1 MKEFEIFVLY
11 EKMGGAVVPLID
23 LIEDKDIMD
32 IEDYEIEGFWGA
44 AGGIRIVLDGY
55 CVIFDSVDFHYL
67 FKCINFLLHSLFLLH
82 GKDASG
88 IFPID
93 ENHPDD
99 IIVKT
104 TGGNV
109 LHLKNLNEEDFLV
122 SYKRG
127 DALNSRRRGER
138 FFEGITINKRVWKS
152 AARIALEEYFSILL
166 SVIDN
171 SPDASRNRTAIEFYH
186 YWLEVK

>member
-1 MKEFEIFVLY
+1 MKELEIFVLY

-23 LIEDKDIMD
+23 LIEDRNMMD
-32 IEDYEIEGFWGA
+32 IEDYEIDRFWGSS
-44 AGGIRIVLDGY
+44 GGIRIVLDGY

-67 FKCINFLLHSLFLLH
+67 FKCINFLLHSLFLVH

-99 IIVKT
+99 VIVKT

-109 LHLKNLNEEDFLV
+109 LHLKNLSREDFSI
-122 SYKRG
+122 SYKRS
-127 DALNSRRRGER
+127 DTFNSRRRGER
-138 FFEGITINKRVWKS
+138 FFEEIIINKDVWKS
-152 AARIALEEYFSILL
+152 SAGIALDEYFSILL
-166 SVIDN
+166 SIINN
-171 SPDASRNRTAIEFYH
+171 SSNASGIRTAMEFYH